1 MAATLDVPPN
11 SPEPDWKALR
21 DWLYK
26 LWYILR
32 GISGDGSGNVTF
44 PGNVTVDGN
53 LTVVGTTTVAALSAS
68 NITATSVTTS
78 AETVNGNSHITG
90 NLQVDGNIN
99 GTSSYTILLGVYSGM
114 LGE

>member
-1 MAATLDVPPN
+1 MATLDVPP
-11 SPEPDWKALR
+11 SGPQFDWTKMR

-26 LWYILR
+26 LWFILK

-44 PGNVTVDGN
+44 PGNVTVDGG
-53 LTVVGTTTVAALSAS
+53 LTVDGS
-68 NITATSVTTS
+68 TSLQAVTSTG
-78 AETVNGNSHITG
+78 ETVNGNSHITG

-99 GTSSYTILLGVYSGM
+99 GTNSYTILLGVYSGM